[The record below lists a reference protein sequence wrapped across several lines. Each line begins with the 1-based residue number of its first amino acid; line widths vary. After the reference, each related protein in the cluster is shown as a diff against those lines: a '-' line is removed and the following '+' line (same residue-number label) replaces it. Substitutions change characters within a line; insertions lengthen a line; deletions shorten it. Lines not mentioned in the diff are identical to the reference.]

1 MKLLIYIICCALVS
15 LFYYLRVKKIS
26 HIKIALIL
34 LAIFA
39 VDSVIKTVKTY
50 IIHYDSLVV
59 YFSDETM
66 AISVIAMVFIS
77 WLAIEP
83 LFNDIKN
90 ANKAPN
96 LEEATDE

>member
-1 MKLLIYIICCALVS
+1 MKLIIYVTCCALIS
-15 LFYYLRVKKIS
+15 LFYFLRVKKIS
-26 HIKIALIL
+26 YTKVALIL

-39 VDSVIKTVKTY
+39 IDSMIKTIRTY
-50 IIHYDSLVV
+50 LLDYDSLVV

-66 AISVIAMVFIS
+66 AINVIAMAFIS

-90 ANKAPN
+90 AKESPE
-96 LEEATDE
+96 LEEVADE